1 MLLDPPSPVFVLVGA
16 AVRYSL
22 IIICGNE
29 GQDSLSLYMT
39 PLSTSGDPVEGI
51 KAIPSMTRWNGVS
64 DRRYLIQM
72 KVFSQGP
79 DAQEMYITESD
90 DIKLSD
96 YWIIF
101 PVSDDVAIKRRWQ
114 NSIFLKIL
122 KVAQEVMVCDQVSLS
137 LDKSDASPTNFRPWA
152 PAIYQ
157 EVELQA
163 TGGGAEASS
172 DYKWFSSDMG
182 IVSVSASGV
191 VQAKKPGKASSLIAA
206 YSPLSIR
213 QAGDANHFGGYFFDL
228 ALAETDKQLVKLDKI
243 YLVPGM
249 HLDVMLLGGGPCIFQ
264 HPCVYWFI
272 HIL

>member
-79 DAQEMYITESD
+79 DAQEMYITE
-90 DIKLSD
+90 
-96 YWIIF
+96 
-101 PVSDDVAIKRRWQ
+101 
-114 NSIFLKIL
+114 
-122 KVAQEVMVCDQVSLS
+122 
-137 LDKSDASPTNFRPWA
+137 
-152 PAIYQ
+152 